1 MDLVGFYQIWR
12 NWFSGWFS
20 RTAVVGASSC
30 QVGELSRLSTSF
42 REMVRLVNRSWLWI
56 RICFLHPFLLATGRS
71 VVGAGGRSPIVGS
84 VWTRVFIDRP
94 EDGGRDRGL
103 PSREPNTCGALR
115 NIHRGKNCYDDL
127 CSCYVE
133 SSRNLHRTNIYC
145 QTIEIDLTRLLVL
158 WE

>member
-1 MDLVGFYQIWR
+1 MEELV
-12 NWFSGWFS
+12 
-20 RTAVVGASSC
+20 
-30 QVGELSRLSTSF
+30 
-42 REMVRLVNRSWLWI
+42 VRLVFQNSCCWREQLSGWRAFPLIDLVSGDGQVGKQELVVNKNLYCCKSFSLGNRAFCSW
-56 RICFLHPFLLATGRS
+56 
-71 VVGAGGRSPIVGS
+71 SPIVGS

-115 NIHRGKNCYDDL
+115 DIHQGKNCYDNL
-127 CSCYVE
+127 CSCYLE

-158 WE
+158 

>member
-1 MDLVGFYQIWR
+1 MYYTANVKRLFIRCMDKYQIKR
-12 NWFSGWFS
+12 QPNI
-20 RTAVVGASSC
+20 C
-30 QVGELSRLSTSF
+30 GEKVRHLSF
-42 REMVRLVNRSWLWI
+42 VN
-56 RICFLHPFLLATGRS
+56 PFLLATGCS

-115 NIHRGKNCYDDL
+115 NIHQGKNCYDNL
-127 CSCYVE
+127 CNCYVE

-158 WE
+158 

>member
-1 MDLVGFYQIWR
+1 M
-12 NWFSGWFS
+12 SGWFCQN
-20 RTAVVGASSC
+20 SC
-30 QVGELSRLSTSF
+30 CWREQLSGWRAFPLIDLVSGDGQVGKQEL
-42 REMVRLVNRSWLWI
+42 V
-56 RICFLHPFLLATGRS
+56 RICIAVNPFLLATGPS

-115 NIHRGKNCYDDL
+115 NIHQGKNCYDNL
-127 CSCYVE
+127 CNCYVG

-158 WE
+158 